1 MRMFLIIILFA
12 INISQLQAKIKVEN
26 FFNFKLNEFENLSP
40 EIIKF
45 YKKKKLIIVSENINN
60 ELLFFNFDG
69 SKNLNFKK
77 KIKTYSESIN
87 SLDICQ
93 SKNLLAVAI
102 DQKLK
107 VYSKGI
113 VLIYGRKKKG
123 KSLAC

>member
-12 INISQLQAKIKVEN
+12 ININQLQAKIKVEN

-40 EIIKF
+40 EIINF
-45 YKKKKLIIVSENINN
+45 IKKLIIVSENINN

-69 SKNLNFKK
+69 SKDLNFK

-93 SKNLLAVAI
+93 VKNL
-102 DQKLK
+102 
-107 VYSKGI
+107 
-113 VLIYGRKKKG
+113 
-123 KSLAC
+123 